1 MSNNITKT
9 ETLVEMKS
17 AYKKDNDVGE
27 GRSLRSRRVNYI
39 INKKQQQKRK

>member
-1 MSNNITKT
+1 MSNNTTKT

-17 AYKKDNDVGE
+17 AYEKDNDVGE

-39 INKKQQQKRK
+39 INKKLQ